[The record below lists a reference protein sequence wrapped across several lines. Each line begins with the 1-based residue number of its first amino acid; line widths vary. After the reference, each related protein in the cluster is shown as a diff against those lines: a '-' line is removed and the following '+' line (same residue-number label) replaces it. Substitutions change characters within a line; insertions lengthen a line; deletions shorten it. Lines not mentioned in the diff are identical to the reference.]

1 MKTII
6 VPVDFSENSANATE
20 FAANLAAFYGAD
32 LLLYHAYQ
40 LPVVM
45 HEFAYP
51 AFDIEETQRAAVHEL
66 EVMKENALSK
76 IKVKVT
82 IDVKAEMATLQE
94 GLAEFCNDVK
104 PDLIVMA
111 LSGKNAL
118 TRLIVGSNTIKTIQE
133 LKYPVL
139 VIPSKAEF
147 IPIRKIGF
155 ACDYQNVKQTTPV
168 DLLKKIVND
177 FRADLHVLNVN
188 NTNQNPRIDIMNES
202 LIIND
207 LLKDMKVQYNT
218 IQAGDVTDGINW
230 FAEKE
235 KLDWITVIP
244 KKHPLLQK
252 MFSQSHTKHLLY
264 HTHIPILCIH
274 E

>member
-32 LLLYHAYQ
+32 ILLYHAYQ
-40 LPVVM
+40 LPVII

-51 AFDIEETQRAAVHEL
+51 VFDIEETQRAAEHEL
-66 EVMKENALSK
+66 EVMKENTLLK
-76 IKVKVT
+76 LKVKIT
-82 IDVKAEMATLQE
+82 INIKAEMAVLQK
-94 GLAEFCNDVK
+94 GLAGLYDNVK

-118 TRLIVGSNTIKTIQE
+118 TRLIVGSNTIKAIQE
-133 LKYPVL
+133 LKYPIL

-155 ACDYQNVKQTTPV
+155 ACDYQKIAQTTPV
-168 DLLKKIVND
+168 TLLKKIVKD
-177 FRADLHVLNVN
+177 FRADLYVLNVN
-188 NTNQNPRIDIMNES
+188 NINQNRAIEKMDGS
-202 LIIND
+202 VIITE
-207 LLKDMKVQYNT
+207 LLKDIKVQYNT
-218 IQAGDVTDGINW
+218 IQSGDITEGINW

-235 KLDWITVIP
+235 KLDLITVIP

-252 MFSQSHTKHLLY
+252 MFAQSHTKHLLY
-264 HTHIPILCIH
+264 HTHIPVLCIH

>member
-20 FAANLAAFYGAD
+20 FAANLAAFYGAS

-51 AFDIEETQRAAVHEL
+51 AFDIQETQRAAEHEL
-66 EVMKENALSK
+66 EVMMENTLSK
-76 IKVKVT
+76 IKVK
-82 IDVKAEMATLQE
+82 IAIEVKAEMVTLHE
-94 GLAEFCNDVK
+94 GLAELCNNLK

-118 TRLIVGSNTIKTIQE
+118 TRLIIGSNTIKAIQE
-133 LKYPVL
+133 LKYPIL

-155 ACDYQNVKQTTPV
+155 ACDYQNIKQTTPV
-168 DLLKKIVND
+168 DLLKKMVND

-188 NTNQNPRIDIMNES
+188 NFNQGPGSEMMNES
-202 LIIND
+202 LTIND
-207 LLKDMKVQYNT
+207 LLKDIKVQYNT

-235 KLDWITVIP
+235 KLDWIAVIP

-264 HTHIPILCIH
+264 HTQIPILCIH